1 MSQACGKCGLTFT
14 ELKSLI
20 ACTGKCYRLYHVD
33 CTELKIFSDKCYL
46 LKSLRPTWVCEFC
59 DPLSKNNKSYAAFDL
74 DFQRLI
80 DRVGKLNTRVDKL
93 SKLKVSLQEKTVLNK
108 SKDYEQV
115 NTNTTISDNNLIK
128 LFETLKRDFD
138 ALHKTNEMVL
148 KENKQMKTRINSL
161 QDKLFELEYYTR
173 SANIEIAE
181 FLESLNENTLKI
193 FHEMLEST
201 KQFDELLLS
210 RKSVSQAQ
218 IDEWKHKAR
227 LLDLS
232 TAQVNN
238 NHNFKSAYNLY

>member
-59 DPLSKNNKSYAAFDL
+59 DPLSKHNKSYAAFDL

-80 DRVGKLNTRVDKL
+80 DRVGKLNVRVDKL
-93 SKLKVSLQEKTVLNK
+93 SKLNISLLEKPVLDK
-108 SKDYEQV
+108 RRDYEQV
-115 NTNTTISDNNLIK
+115 NSDTTVSDNDLIQ
-128 LFETLKRDFD
+128 LFEKLKSDFD
-138 ALHKTNEMVL
+138 ALHITNEMLL
-148 KENKQMKTRINSL
+148 KENKQMRTHISKL

-181 FLESLNENTLKI
+181 FLESLNENTLRI
-193 FHEMLEST
+193 FREMLEST
-201 KQFDELLLS
+201 KQFDEMLLS

-227 LLDLS
+227 LLDFS
-232 TAQVNN
+232 TAQVNK
-238 NHNFKSAYNLY
+238 NHSFKSA